1 MSRFLRFSLP
11 SLLLMVMLACNF
23 PQISRNPSGSIPA
36 IDIPTFTPTSFP
48 TLPPTFIAISVSPS
62 PVPPTPIPPTPIP
75 PTIPPSP
82 TATQEC
88 DQAQFVADVTIPDGT
103 LMNPGE
109 RFTKTWRLK
118 NTGTCSW
125 NSSYAVVFFS
135 GEQMGGPT
143 VQALPGNVNPGQTVD
158 ISVNLTAPLSSGSYT
173 GYWKLR
179 NAAGV
184 TFAQFYVQIKVIERV
199 DVPGSGGGT
208 FAVIHVTYDVS
219 TFSEGSYV
227 GCPRVTAH
235 ITTNGTGTVKYH
247 WIRSDGAIDPVKTL
261 SFGSAG
267 TQNVR
272 FEWRL
277 GSAAGPKWV
286 AIYIDEPNHQEF
298 GHVTIN
304 PCTSP

>member
-1 MSRFLRFSLP
+1 MRFRFLRFSFLWF
-11 SLLLMVMLACNF
+11 LLLVLLACNL
-23 PQISRNPSGSIPA
+23 PQISRNPSASIPA
-36 IDIPTFTPTSFP
+36 IEIPTFTPTPKVEIKPPEPSQFP
-48 TLPPTFIAISVSPS
+48 TFTATVTPP
-62 PVPPTPIPPTPIP
+62 PPTPTSPPTL
-75 PTIPPSP
+75 PPSP
-82 TATQEC
+82 TATQNC

-118 NTGTCSW
+118 NIGTCTW

-135 GEQMGGPT
+135 GEQMGGPA

-199 DVPGSGGGT
+199 EVPGSGT

-219 TFSEGSYV
+219 TFNEGSYI
-227 GCPRVTAH
+227 GCPLVTAH
-235 ITTNGTGTVKYH
+235 ITTNGAGTVKYH
-247 WIRSDGAIDPVKTL
+247 WIYSDGASAPIETL

-267 TQNVR
+267 TKNVQ
-272 FEWRL
+272 FKWTL
-277 GSAAGPKWV
+277 GSAAGSQWV
-286 AIYIDEPNHQEF
+286 GIYIDEPNHQEF
-298 GHVTIN
+298 GHVTVN